1 MFLLN
6 GQKTM
11 LLDDFMFGGW
21 NMVICET
28 AAAPSR
34 GSICRVVIR
43 IPPRENTSR
52 ILSWRLGP
60 VLFCRIFSTNLDR
73 VPRLEEFLRLCFR
86 RLLCF
91 LLDDDDVG
99 SGAVVMAVVAS
110 VVLEVGIRSES
121 SKIR

>member
-1 MFLLN
+1 MAGLHEYCPECSGVGFL
-6 GQKTM
+6 
-11 LLDDFMFGGW
+11 
-21 NMVICET
+21 MVICET
-28 AAAPSR
+28 AAAPSL
-34 GSICRVVIR
+34 GNICRVVIR

-91 LLDDDDVG
+91 LLDDDVG